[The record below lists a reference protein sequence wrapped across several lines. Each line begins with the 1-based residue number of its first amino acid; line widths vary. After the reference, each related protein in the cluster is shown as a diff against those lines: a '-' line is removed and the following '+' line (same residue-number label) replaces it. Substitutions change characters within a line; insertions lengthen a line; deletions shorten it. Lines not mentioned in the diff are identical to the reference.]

1 MSRDEIPSAGRF
13 TRWAVML
20 VLPLVLGAAFMP
32 WILKRLRA
40 APAQLPATL
49 SGAPANAGGEPN
61 KTEPPEPPRRPE
73 AATPA
78 EREAARAA
86 AAEAARLEQ
95 RHLTASS
102 PITPRAAVTTAEGER
117 VTPFQGFGLS
127 IDTTPSGA
135 RVLVGG
141 KEVGE
146 TPLVAGVDCAPGA
159 EVALAIEL
167 RGYRTVRRT
176 VRCRVDALLELAIA
190 LRR

>member
-1 MSRDEIPSAGRF
+1 MSRDETPSAGRF

-20 VLPLVLGAAFMP
+20 VLPMVLGAAFMP

-40 APAQLPATL
+40 APTQLPATL
-49 SGAPANAGGEPN
+49 SGAPVNDGGEPV
-61 KTEPPEPPRRPE
+61 KPPEPPRRPE
-73 AATPA
+73 AATPE

-86 AAEAARLEQ
+86 TAEAARIEQ
-95 RHLTASS
+95 RHLAASS
-102 PITPRAAVTTAEGER
+102 VIAPRAAVTTAEGER
-117 VTPFQGFGLS
+117 VAPFQGFGLS
-127 IDTTPSGA
+127 IDTRPAGA

-159 EVALAIEL
+159 EVALAVEL

-176 VRCRVDALLELAIA
+176 VRCRADALLELAIT
-190 LRR
+190 LKR